1 MLVSLRSLLALVLC
15 VASLSAP
22 LRAQQAD
29 STAWYVR
36 QDLRSTLRMTVPLV
50 SLGLIQSLH
59 NKDIRA
65 LRNGYIPTFRHHYDD
80 YLQFAPMAVQLGM
93 SFGGLQGVSRS
104 PWQALTADAFA
115 TATMLALTSAI
126 KYTAMPC
133 ARITTLRRSSRG

>member
-22 LRAQQAD
+22 LRAQQVD

-59 NKDIRA
+59 N
-65 LRNGYIPTFRHHYDD
+65 
-80 YLQFAPMAVQLGM
+80 
-93 SFGGLQGVSRS
+93 
-104 PWQALTADAFA
+104 
-115 TATMLALTSAI
+115 
-126 KYTAMPC
+126 
-133 ARITTLRRSSRG
+133 

>member
-15 VASLSAP
+15 AASLSAP

-80 YLQFAPMAVQLGM
+80 
-93 SFGGLQGVSRS
+93 
-104 PWQALTADAFA
+104 
-115 TATMLALTSAI
+115 
-126 KYTAMPC
+126 
-133 ARITTLRRSSRG
+133 